1 MKPRI
6 WVDCD
11 GVLSDF
17 VEAYLELVADLFG
30 RAHVHND
37 VTRFNFSECVTTKEE
52 DRIVWGR
59 INATPGLIR
68 GLPDLPGVDYL
79 PRLRELG
86 DVGCLTSPTT
96 GPHWVPERF
105 AWLLDRGFTK
115 RDVIFA
121 SDKSHVRGDFLID
134 DSLENCEAWQA
145 AHPNGVAILL
155 DSPWNRHQLAG
166 DFVRAYT
173 WEDVI
178 NEIASWA

>member
-52 DRIVWGR
+52 DRAVWER
-59 INATPGLIR
+59 VNATPGLVR
-68 GLPDLPGVDYL
+68 GLADLPGVSYL

-96 GPHWVPERF
+96 GPHWVHERF

-134 DSLENCEAWQA
+134 DSAENCEAWQV
-145 AHPNGVAILL
+145 AHPDGLAILL
-155 DSPWNRHQLAG
+155 DAPWNRHRQ
-166 DFVRAYT
+166 DVYRAYT